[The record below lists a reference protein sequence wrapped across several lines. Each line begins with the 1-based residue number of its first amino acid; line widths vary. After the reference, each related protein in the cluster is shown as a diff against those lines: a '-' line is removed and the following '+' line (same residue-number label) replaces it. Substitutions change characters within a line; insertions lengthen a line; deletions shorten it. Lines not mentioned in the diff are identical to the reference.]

1 MRRRIRP
8 IILTAALLVLTAAPA
23 WAVPPNPNDQV
34 VQVLGR
40 KLYAYAPNG
49 SIDGGHVSASAQGE
63 TVDGNGNGNGLADA
77 LRGRG
82 ALLERHGVTRLRMY
96 SIRLQVLDA
105 GTWEDV
111 AIDDNDVVVGGEPAY
126 LINYT
131 PMPSFCPRTPPS
143 PTGWCTR
150 MRFAGRTAASAPEP
164 PSLTSSKPALWS
176 TRSAEA
182 RCWAAGR
189 TRPPP
194 WWGEWLWPKVIVGS
208 PLLGVVAAAA
218 ARGKRR
224 VPCGRLS
231 RWPRRPWAGA
241 AGGGCGFIL
250 DRVDAPWGMEQRR
263 QKMPDSGVSDQGC
276 D

>member
-8 IILTAALLVLTAAPA
+8 IILAAVLLTLTSVASA

-63 TVDGNGNGNGLADA
+63 TVDGNGNGLANA

-126 LINYT
+126 LINNT
-131 PMPSFCPRTPPS
+131 PVPSFCPQNT
-143 PTGWCTR
+143 T
-150 MRFAGRTAASAPEP
+150 
-164 PSLTSSKPALWS
+164 LTYRVVHKDAI
-176 TRSAEA
+176 R
-182 RCWAAGR
+182 WAD
-189 TRPPP
+189 
-194 WWGEWLWPKVIVGS
+194 
-208 PLLGVVAAAA
+208 
-218 ARGKRR
+218 
-224 VPCGRLS
+224 GRLGTRTTIS
-231 RWPRRPWAGA
+231 NQFQARAVVNTL
-241 AGGGCGFIL
+241 C
-250 DRVDAPWGMEQRR
+250 
-263 QKMPDSGVSDQGC
+263 
-276 D
+276 